1 MSFQKYKNGAC
12 KQSDPFKNGGLLEFT
27 LIIPLIFFKAAVC
40 TSNLKKAQ
48 ATLEGDLSNKV
59 IMLIDRKVT
68 IFTYY
73 LFIYS
78 QDAALDID
86 HNCHNLHGNSSG
98 LELHGR
104 IEHGGGEGDT
114 VSWADRTRKNII
126 FSQSI
131 LICNNFFFFTKYSQH
146 FKQLSKWNS
155 EDHLIFRL

>member
-1 MSFQKYKNGAC
+1 
-12 KQSDPFKNGGLLEFT
+12 
-27 LIIPLIFFKAAVC
+27 
-40 TSNLKKAQ
+40 
-48 ATLEGDLSNKV
+48 
-59 IMLIDRKVT
+59 MLIDRKVT
-68 IFTYY
+68 IFTHY

-131 LICNNFFFFTKYSQH
+131 LICNNFFFLQNIHNILNNYQNGIQRT
-146 FKQLSKWNS
+146 
-155 EDHLIFRL
+155 I